1 MYNFYPNKSNQIK
14 KKINPQPNVLSIHSP
29 MSYQSTAQCP
39 INPQPNVLS
48 IHSPMSYQS
57 TAQCHIN
64 PQPNVISI
72 HSPMSYQSTAQCLLK
87 KWKETSRISRV
98 RNTLFQH
105 PSLVK
110 SISHVDDPE
119 PRLSTT
125 RQIMSRRYNGHG
137 NGFRSQFATIGYGC
151 LTIPLRFNTTVH
163 DWPRPLH

>member
-1 MYNFYPNKSNQIK
+1 MYLLYVLYCIVYTFTCIIFTLINQSNQK
-14 KKINPQPNVLSIHSP
+14 NINPQPNVI
-29 MSYQSTAQCP
+29 
-39 INPQPNVLS
+39 S

-72 HSPMSYQSTAQCLLK
+72 HNPMSYQSTTQCHINPQPCLLK
-87 KWKETSRISRV
+87 KWKETSRTSRV

-110 SISHVDDPE
+110 SSSHVHDPE

-125 RQIMSRRYNGHG
+125 RQIMSRRHNGRG

-163 DWPRPLH
+163 D